1 MFEYFA
7 AAIFGRTKNLTHFN
21 ICSSPILLHF
31 QISRDSQRNMTFI
44 PKTLCK
50 MQKQETGKNLLKYS
64 CLLSLSY
71 FWGWLHI
78 CPFPIQIVN
87 SHTELQNLI
96 WNDEWE
102 GKKCHNRFHR
112 FFLYLIQFLYN
123 TSFYCIQNFTIS
135 RGRFPGW
142 FVLVSDPPF
151 LISESWILILHFWS
165 LILHFWYLNHPFLVS
180 ESWTLILPLFCSLYS
195 TPLSSSTPFTY
206 SILQFFCLHSSRP
219 HVCLYTNL
227 IVNLLK

>member
-1 MFEYFA
+1 MFEYF
-7 AAIFGRTKNLTHFN
+7 AAIFGRTKNFTHVN
-21 ICSSPILLHF
+21 ICSTPILLHF

-123 TSFYCIQNFTIS
+123 RSFYSIQNFTIS

-151 LISESWILILHFWS
+151 L
-165 LILHFWYLNHPFLVS
+165 VS
-180 ESWTLILPLFCSLYS
+180 ESSWPWSSPYSALCIQPLCPPPPRSPTAFCSFFAFTLADLTFACTLI
-195 TPLSSSTPFTY
+195 
-206 SILQFFCLHSSRP
+206 
-219 HVCLYTNL
+219 
-227 IVNLLK
+227 